1 MARKIKDITHSSSQ
15 YDMLSQTPK
24 NYDKSNYYL
33 KTLQDKVNAD
43 WRFRPNRVDVEYEE
57 SKSSG
62 KWLPLNVVIQTVK
75 QDTGNTIANDYCRLV
90 FKNIFENRFKIGDK
104 FRIPTSLK
112 TPVAEVVSNKFSSDI
127 NKDIWIAIN
136 TDKFNFTSSMVIERC
151 NGILGS
157 IYTDDQGIAHY
168 HYEPV
173 VQERELSNTSFSYG
187 TTSVIPGARFTV
199 IAQYNR
205 YTSQYKTNQRFI
217 VGAREEDPN
226 NAGHYIGGQ
235 VYKINAINKFYGNST
250 FGVQDVGLV
259 NIYLEI
265 TESSPY
271 DDWDN
276 MIAYQDEQ
284 HVIIKPE
291 DEGEKEKNYSIK
303 FKTPAVFP
311 SELASDE
318 VIFTPVLVDEDGV
331 EVADVFTTTIQL
343 ENWPASVDTSLQT
356 NYVVLIEN
364 TSGDYY
370 FSLKRERVYT
380 RGDLIVTCVSS
391 DEKYKTTF
399 KLVVKN

>member
-24 NYDKSNYYL
+24 NYNESNYYL

-43 WRFRPNRVDVEYEE
+43 WRFRSNRIDVEYEE
-57 SKSSG
+57 SKSSD

-75 QDTGNTIANDYCRLV
+75 QDTGTTIAGDYCRLV
-90 FKNIFENRFKIGDK
+90 FKNIFEDRFKIGDK
-104 FRIPTSLK
+104 FRIPNSLK
-112 TPVAEVVSNKFSSDI
+112 KSSTEAVKNKFTTDV
-127 NKDIWIAIN
+127 NKDVWIAIN
-136 TDKFNFTSSMVIERC
+136 TDKVNFTSSMVAERC

-157 IYTDDQGIAHY
+157 VYTDTQGVAHY

-173 VQERELSNTSFSYG
+173 IQDRELSSTSFSYG
-187 TTSVIPGARFTV
+187 DTSVVPGARLTV
-199 IAQYNR
+199 VAQYNQ
-205 YTSQYKTNQRFI
+205 YTSQYKTNQRFV

-226 NAGHYIGGQ
+226 NESHYIGGQ

-250 FGVQDVGLV
+250 FGIQDVGLI

-284 HVIIKPE
+284 HIIITP
-291 DEGEKEKNYSIK
+291 EGEEGKEKNYSIK
-303 FKTPAVFP
+303 FKTPEVFP
-311 SELASDE
+311 SELTSE
-318 VIFTPVLVDEDGV
+318 EIIFTPVLVDEDGV
-331 EVADVFTTTIQL
+331 EVAGTFVTMIQL
-343 ENWPASVDTSLQT
+343 ENWPASVDASLQA
-356 NYVVLIEN
+356 NYVELIEG

-370 FSLKRERVYT
+370 FSLKRKKVYT
-380 RGDLIVTCVSS
+380 RGDLVVVCASS
-391 DEKYKTTF
+391 DNKYSATF
-399 KLVVKN
+399 KLVIKN